1 MKIIFY
7 NFIFLVLILLFIDNL
22 IFYFPQLFSQNIIK
36 LTTQRTQIAYL
47 LNTKNN
53 STVASRKHDDV
64 TNRVFDEYIFY
75 HQNTKHSKE
84 RIYDDFGYRNPDGII
99 KNSPEIIILGDS
111 FAENI
116 AFSNYLRKNIN
127 LKSYSMGVSGQGIF
141 HWYYHLK
148 RYYESEYFKD
158 HPKLII
164 LNYYEGN
171 DIVDSLRAERITNS
185 GYTNSIY
192 YPTHPMYDLDDVFR
206 QYSFFN
212 EINYILKNII
222 INNFSWSM
230 LNISINQNISD
241 HNSDNLRNDECKIFY
256 DPYEVNT
263 KNYFDPKKL
272 YSQKI
277 IKQINKIFEIVEK
290 DKTKILFTYIPN
302 TRTIY
307 SDSKKIYNDYK
318 FSSNNFKN
326 FFSKDFIFF
335 DSTDKLIKKSKDE
348 NIHKCNVQ
356 DIHFSEKGYKF
367 YANLLSLKIKEILD

>member
-22 IFYFPQLFSQNIIK
+22 IFYFPQLFSKNIIK
-36 LTTQRTQIAYL
+36 LTTQRTQIEYL

-53 STVASRKHDDV
+53 SIVSSKKYNDV

-75 HQNTKHSKE
+75 HQSTKDSKE
-84 RIYDDFGYRNPDGII
+84 RIFDDFGYLNPDGII
-99 KNSPEIIILGDS
+99 KNSPEIILLGDS
-111 FAENI
+111 FTENI
-116 AFSNYLRKNIN
+116 TFVNHLRKNIN
-127 LKSYSMGVSGQGIF
+127 LELYSMGVSGQGIF

-171 DIVDSLRAERITNS
+171 DIVDSLRAERIANS
-185 GYTNSIY
+185 GFTNSIY
-192 YPTHPMYDLDDVFR
+192 YPTHPLYDHDDLFR

-212 EINYILKNII
+212 EIYFILKNII
-222 INNFSWSM
+222 TTNFSWLR
-230 LNISINQNISD
+230 LNKSINQNMID
-241 HNSDNLRNDECKIFY
+241 HNSDNLKDSECKIFF
-256 DPYEVNT
+256 DPYEVNK

-277 IKQINKIFEIVEK
+277 IKQINKIFEIIEK
-290 DKTKILFTYIPN
+290 DKTKILFSYIPN

-307 SDSKKIYNDYK
+307 SNLKEDYK
-318 FSSNNFKN
+318 NYQFSSNNFRDY
-326 FFSKDFIFF
+326 FSF
-335 DSTDKLIKKSKDE
+335 
-348 NIHKCNVQ
+348 
-356 DIHFSEKGYKF
+356 
-367 YANLLSLKIKEILD
+367 KI